1 MHRLYRACGSGAR
14 ILEDDLIME
23 TGKESGMANLETVL
37 CGRKMTSPFVLGSG
51 PCGWDAKSLAAC
63 ARAGCGAVVTKSIT
77 INGAVN
83 TTRHMILNGPMSLL
97 NNEGGSDMPLSRWRD
112 YEIKQAKD
120 LGVRVLIASVYG
132 YGGLDDTLE
141 IATSV
146 ESAGADMIELVNGY
160 TEAADLIEL
169 LSALK
174 KSVKIPIIAKV
185 NGNWKDTEEIAKACD
200 AAGADAITAIDSIGP
215 TYRVDIATGQTLI
228 GGNGYG
234 YMTGAPILPIALRY
248 VHDIAAL
255 TKKQIIGLGGVTN
268 AESAMEMLMAGASAV
283 GVCSAAIIK
292 GPSIFIE
299 LINGLANLMDR
310 YGYLDVE
317 AVSGVTL
324 RKASAS
330 EKTPKDFRFSDH
342 LCTHCNR
349 CINAC
354 AYRARTFDADG
365 DMRVDEELC
374 RVCGLCFGVCPRK
387 AITID

>member
-1 MHRLYRACGSGAR
+1 
-14 ILEDDLIME
+14 
-23 TGKESGMANLETVL
+23 MANLETIL
-37 CGRKMTSPFVLGSG
+37 CGRKMESPFVLGSG

-63 ARAGCGAVVTKSIT
+63 AMAGCGAVVTKSIT

-83 TTRHMILNGPMSLL
+83 TTRHMVLNSPMSLL

-141 IATSV
+141 IALSV

-174 KSVKIPIIAKV
+174 KSIKIPIIAKV
-185 NGNWKDTEEIAKACD
+185 NGNWKDTEEIARACD

-215 TYRVDIATGQTLI
+215 TYRVDIAKGQALI
-228 GGNGYG
+228 GGSGYG
-234 YMTGAPILPIALRY
+234 YMTGAPILPIALRF
-248 VHDIAAL
+248 VHDIAAT
-255 TKKQIIGLGGVTN
+255 TKKQIIGLGGVIN

-292 GPSIFIE
+292 GPSIFTE
-299 LINGLANLMDR
+299 LIKGLTDLMDR
-310 YGYLDVE
+310 YSYSDIQAL
-317 AVSGVTL
+317 SGVTL
-324 RKASAS
+324 RSAS
-330 EKTPKDFRFSDH
+330 VPEKSPKDFRFFDH

-354 AYRARTFDADG
+354 AYRARTFDSDG
-365 DMRVDEELC
+365 NMRVDEELC
-374 RVCGLCFGVCPRK
+374 RVCGLCFGICPRK
-387 AITID
+387 AITIE